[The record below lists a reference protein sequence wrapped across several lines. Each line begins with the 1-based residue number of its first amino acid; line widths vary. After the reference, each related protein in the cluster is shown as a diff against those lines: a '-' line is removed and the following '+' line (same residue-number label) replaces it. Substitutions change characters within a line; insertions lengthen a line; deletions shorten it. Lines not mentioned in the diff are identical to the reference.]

1 MRQYCFLFL
10 LPALMSSCV
19 VDQPDLSKY
28 ITTPIENV
36 EEALDIDVTY
46 TDSSVALF
54 RLQAPI
60 LRRLY
65 TKFAVNEEF
74 PEGIEVTFFD
84 KTEKPRSW
92 LSADY
97 AKRDQATRIV
107 TVEKNVVLRNDLGER
122 LDGPEL
128 IWDEKTKEIRTDRFV
143 KITKPDGTL
152 IYSYGFKSNESFT
165 HYELNASSGQMIFDD
180 KKEE

>member
-1 MRQYCFLFL
+1 MRHYCLFL
-10 LPALMSSCV
+10 LFLAFMASCV
-19 VDQPDLSKY
+19 VDQADLSKNM
-28 ITTPIENV
+28 TAPIENL

-54 RLQAPI
+54 RLKAPVM
-60 LRRLY
+60 RRIY
-65 TKFAVNEEF
+65 TKFATNEEF
-74 PEGIEVTFFD
+74 PKGIEVTFYD
-84 KTEKPRSW
+84 KSERERSW
-92 LSADY
+92 LTADY

-128 IWDEKTKEIRTDRFV
+128 IWYEKTKEIRTDRFV

-165 HYELNASSGQMIFDD
+165 HYELNATSGQMIFED
-180 KKEE
+180 KKE